1 MLVELAMLEFYK
13 SIKILFQILL
23 FFQMSTQNITNYEML
38 HNIDENDEKLC
49 VLLERKKEQI
59 I

>member
-1 MLVELAMLEFYK
+1 MLEFYK

-23 FFQMSTQNITNYEML
+23 FFQMSTPNITNYEML